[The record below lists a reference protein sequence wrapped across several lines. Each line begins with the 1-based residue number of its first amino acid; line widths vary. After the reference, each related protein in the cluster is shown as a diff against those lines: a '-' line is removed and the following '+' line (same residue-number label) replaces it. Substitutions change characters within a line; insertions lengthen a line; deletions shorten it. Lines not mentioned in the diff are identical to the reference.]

1 MSLPYL
7 TASGKYDPVRA
18 IGQKR
23 ERTVGQWGGLDERLI
38 IGEESF
44 SAMKNMSTR
53 FFPAIATRLPR
64 GAAQRTIATPRGL
77 YWKNHLFW
85 ISGTQCYYDGSAI
98 SGMTVTAGD
107 KQIVGMGAYIC
118 VFPDKKIYNTATGE
132 VTAVDATY
140 NQSGTITFSELSVDS
155 AFCKITAPGI
165 QNSFKLHDGVT
176 IYGVNDKAFLVD
188 GQPATKVVSESGTNY
203 IVVPAVIQNGW
214 NGKATMTASS
224 GRTRIA
230 GTGIHDNF
238 SANDTVKVVG
248 CKDDALNVT
257 GKAVQA
263 EGTGYIEIN
272 QAFPAK
278 NWTQSGT
285 ATFSAY
291 FTGSNL
297 TRIYCASMGDIFSE
311 GDIVTIAGCT
321 NSAYNGSK
329 VVRQAG
335 TGYILVD
342 GTLATDFTQASG
354 LTINRTAFE
363 QTGVTVKRTSFT
375 RASGVQF
382 KRESQSFDYVCE
394 HDNRLWACS
403 SLNHEIY
410 ASKLGDPTNWNAYEG
425 ISTDSY
431 TVTVG
436 SDGDFTGCVSHGGYV
451 LFFKEDAIHM
461 MYGNKPANFQLN
473 TERMP
478 GVRKGSYR
486 SLCVVNETL
495 YYLGRQG
502 VYRFDG
508 AAPQKIS
515 DQITSE
521 LSGGVGS
528 QQDGKYYLSCQKG
541 GAQTMLVYDPRL
553 QLWCQEDGTEFKF
566 AAYGNGTCYYI
577 DAADKLRT
585 LTGSDTGIIEWSIES
600 GDLRESM
607 LDTKWISKAKF
618 SFWLDVGAEANIYF
632 RFDEDPLWH
641 RAGTVHSVTAKTYT
655 IPIIPQRCNR
665 FRWKIE
671 GKGQMKLLAM
681 GITVE
686 GGSEINGSIQSAFR
700 R

>member
-1 MSLPYL
+1 MSLPFL
-7 TASGKYDPVRA
+7 NASGKYDPVRS
-18 IGQKR
+18 IGKRR

-53 FFPAIATRLPR
+53 YFPAIATRLPR
-64 GAAQRTIATPRGL
+64 GTVQQTIQNPHGL
-77 YWKNHLFW
+77 YWKNHLFY
-85 ISGTQCYYDGSAI
+85 ISGTQCYYDGSAV
-98 SGMTVTAGD
+98 SGMTVTAGN

-118 VFPDKKIYNTATGE
+118 VFPDKKILNTATGE
-132 VTAVDATY
+132 VNSVDAKYT
-140 NQSGTITFSELSVDS
+140 QSGTITFEELSVDS
-155 AFCKITAPGI
+155 AFCKITATGI
-165 QNSFKLHDGVT
+165 DDVLRQYDGVT
-176 IYGVNDKAFLVD
+176 IDGVNDKAFLVD
-188 GQPATKVVSESGTNY
+188 GNAATKVISEIGDDY
-203 IVVPAVIQNGW
+203 IVVSAVIQNGW
-214 NGKATMTASS
+214 TGVVTMTADNGHTKIS
-224 GRTRIA
+224 GTSL
-230 GTGIHDNF
+230 HDNF
-238 SANDTVKVVG
+238 SQRDMVKVIG
-248 CKDDALNVT
+248 CKDDALNVEK
-257 GKAVQA
+257 KAVLSSA
-263 EGTGYIEIN
+263 TGYIIIDS
-272 QAFPAK
+272 AFPAK
-278 NWTQSGT
+278 NYTQSRT

-291 FTGSNL
+291 YTGSNL
-297 TRIYCASMGDIFSE
+297 TRIYAEDLGSTFSE
-311 GDIVTIAGCT
+311 GDVVTIAGCT
-321 NSAYNGSK
+321 NSNYNGSFT
-329 VVRQAG
+329 VRQAG
-335 TGYILVD
+335 TNYILVD
-342 GTLATDFTQASG
+342 GTLTQDFTQQSG
-354 LTINRTAFE
+354 ITITRTAFN
-363 QTGVTVKRTSFT
+363 QSGVTVKRTSFT
-375 RASGVQF
+375 RTSGITIS
-382 KRESQSFDYVCE
+382 RESQSFDYVCE
-394 HDNRLWACS
+394 HDNRLWACN

-410 ASKLGDPTNWNAYEG
+410 ASKLGDPTNWQCYEG

-431 TVTVG
+431 TATVG

-478 GVRKGSYR
+478 GVRKGSHR

-528 QQDGKYYLSCQKG
+528 QQDGKYYLSCLKDG
-541 GAQTMLVYDPRL
+541 VQTMLVYDPRL
-553 QLWCQEDGTEFKF
+553 QVWCQEDATEFKF
-566 AAYGNGTCYYI
+566 AAYGNGTCYLI
-577 DAADKLRT
+577 DNENKLRT
-585 LTGSDTGIIEWSIES
+585 LTGSDAGIIDWSIES

-655 IPIIPQRCNR
+655 IPIIPQRCSR

-671 GKGQMKLLAM
+671 GKGQVKLLAM

-686 GGSEINGSIQSAFR
+686 GGSEINGNIQSQFR